1 MLEFFKEIV
10 QSNPALATMYSG
22 GIVAMFVMHSK
33 VIFGWVY
40 TKLISLISF
49 SISYNA
55 KICNY
60 ESVPNKNLEL
70 LIKNQT
76 HLFQNTYEIN
86 NKQEIG
92 EGYGVTW
99 LWMFKKL
106 VYFSKSWESD
116 ANGVTLKIFLRVY
129 FANKKK
135 FIKKLEESLKDTVE
149 AYDNKIT
156 VIQGYNEIKRT
167 KRPLTS
173 VYTNDNIGNKI
184 LNDIKHFLKS
194 KNDYINNNILYKRN
208 YLLYGVPG
216 TGKSSLIFALASELN
231 FQIKM
236 ISLKT
241 IRDIDD
247 LIWQISSPDRKIFVF
262 EDIDCADTA
271 VNNRVDNEMTGDII
285 NPSRDNK
292 ITLSDILNVLD
303 GLYTPEGIICFF
315 TTNHIEQL
323 DEAFLRD
330 GRMDYKIE
338 LTDLNNEMANK
349 MIFDKLGL
357 DNLFK
362 KEFINPAT
370 LQELIRQVKW
380 NILTIDQFRKVIN
393 DDK

>member
-1 MLEFFKEIV
+1 M
-10 QSNPALATMYSG
+10 
-22 GIVAMFVMHSK
+22 
-33 VIFGWVY
+33 
-40 TKLISLISF
+40 
-49 SISYNA
+49 
-55 KICNY
+55 
-60 ESVPNKNLEL
+60 
-70 LIKNQT
+70 
-76 HLFQNTYEIN
+76 
-86 NKQEIG
+86 
-92 EGYGVTW
+92 
-99 LWMFKKL
+99 

-338 LTDLNNEMANK
+338 LTDLNNKMANK

>member
-55 KICNY
+55 KIYNY

-135 FIKKLEESLKDTVE
+135 FVT
-149 AYDNKIT
+149 IT
-156 VIQGYNEIKRT
+156 YRRKEG
-167 KRPLTS
+167 
-173 VYTNDNIGNKI
+173 DG
-184 LNDIKHFLKS
+184 
-194 KNDYINNNILYKRN
+194 YKR
-208 YLLYGVPG
+208 
-216 TGKSSLIFALASELN
+216 
-231 FQIKM
+231 
-236 ISLKT
+236 
-241 IRDIDD
+241 
-247 LIWQISSPDRKIFVF
+247 
-262 EDIDCADTA
+262 
-271 VNNRVDNEMTGDII
+271 
-285 NPSRDNK
+285 
-292 ITLSDILNVLD
+292 ITLEIIPEDENSQNTYE
-303 GLYTPEGIICFF
+303 GFLYV
-315 TTNHIEQL
+315 
-323 DEAFLRD
+323 
-330 GRMDYKIE
+330 
-338 LTDLNNEMANK
+338 
-349 MIFDKLGL
+349 
-357 DNLFK
+357 
-362 KEFINPAT
+362 KE
-370 LQELIRQVKW
+370 
-380 NILTIDQFRKVIN
+380 
-393 DDK
+393 